1 MELNKEEN
9 ARFLVHHQVTE
20 KKLLHLE
27 KGVRK
32 LGFQSGGNRIL
43 AGLLAASGI
52 GLAIGLIFD
61 GMVARTFS
69 AIAVVLLLVF
79 AVGVYSIFK
88 AWFDAKKTI
97 HLQYEDGKKDMNY
110 GWEYRFY
117 DDCYEAIGKNEVSR
131 VSYSNLGRI
140 LEFTGMLV
148 LVEKG
153 NVVRY
158 FMEADVEKGTA
169 EELKTFLERKS
180 GTKIEFVSVR

>member
-1 MELNKEEN
+1 MELNREED

-20 KKLLHLE
+20 K
-27 KGVRK
+27 K

-43 AGLLAASGI
+43 AGLLMASVMGMAV
-52 GLAIGLIFD
+52 GLVFD

-69 AIAVVLLLVF
+69 AIAVVLFLIF
-79 AVGVYSIFK
+79 AAGVYSIFK

-97 HLQYEDGKKDMNY
+97 HLQYEAGKKDM
-110 GWEYRFY
+110 
-117 DDCYEAIGKNEVSR
+117 R
-131 VSYSNLGRI
+131 VCYSNLGRI

-158 FMEADVEKGTA
+158 FMEEDVEKGTA
-169 EELKTFLERKS
+169 EELREFLERKS
-180 GTKIEFVSVR
+180 GTKTEFVSVR

>member
-1 MELNKEEN
+1 MELNREED

-43 AGLLAASGI
+43 AGLLMASVM
-52 GLAIGLIFD
+52 GLAIGLVFD

-69 AIAVVLLLVF
+69 AIAVVLFLIF
-79 AVGVYSIFK
+79 AAGVYSIFK

-97 HLQYEDGKKDMNY
+97 HLQYEV
-110 GWEYRFY
+110 
-117 DDCYEAIGKNEVSR
+117 IGKNEASR
-131 VSYSNLGRI
+131 VCYSNLGRI

-158 FMEADVEKGTA
+158 FMEEDVEKGTA
-169 EELKTFLERKS
+169 EELREFLERKS
-180 GTKIEFVSVR
+180 GTKTEFVSVR

>member
-79 AVGVYSIFK
+79 AVGVY
-88 AWFDAKKTI
+88 
-97 HLQYEDGKKDMNY
+97 
-110 GWEYRFY
+110 
-117 DDCYEAIGKNEVSR
+117 
-131 VSYSNLGRI
+131 
-140 LEFTGMLV
+140 
-148 LVEKG
+148 
-153 NVVRY
+153 
-158 FMEADVEKGTA
+158 
-169 EELKTFLERKS
+169 
-180 GTKIEFVSVR
+180 

>member
-1 MELNKEEN
+1 MDLNKEEN

-20 KKLLHLE
+20 KKILHLE

-32 LGFQSGGNRIL
+32 LGFQSGGNKIL
-43 AGLLAASGI
+43 TGLLAASGI
-52 GLAIGLIFD
+52 GLAVGFIFD

-69 AIAVVLLLVF
+69 AIAVVLLLIF
-79 AVGVYSIFK
+79 AAGVYSIFK
-88 AWFDAKKTI
+88 AWFDAKRTI
-97 HLQYEDGKKDMNY
+97 HLQYEAGKKDMNY

-117 DDCYEAIGKNEVSR
+117 DDCYEAVGKNEASR
-131 VSYSNLGRI
+131 VCYSNLGRI

-158 FMEADVEKGTA
+158 FMEEDVEKGTA
-169 EELKTFLERKS
+169 EELKAFLERKS
-180 GTKIEFVSVR
+180 GAKIEFVSVR